1 MVRRMARKTQKIDF
15 RRRVVAMVK
24 LLCRRHLHHPKRK
37 VGDLVWVSDQVEAW
51 VPASI
56 ASIDASLVRGTAQK
70 SRHVPQRPSHL
81 PESPSSSP
89 NMRYSSLSKSTVSW
103 AQQVYDEG
111 QIVEVDLSTSFE
123 KELSGRLSF
132 SETVRGR
139 AHTKKRKREVAMERG
154 SFTCFHAARNL
165 PAIMRG

>member
-1 MVRRMARKTQKIDF
+1 MTQNRFSTKSGGDGKAAA
-15 RRRVVAMVK
+15 VPPPPPSSK
-24 LLCRRHLHHPKRK
+24 EWK

-123 KELSGRLSF
+123 KELSGRLLF
-132 SETVRGR
+132 
-139 AHTKKRKREVAMERG
+139 
-154 SFTCFHAARNL
+154 
-165 PAIMRG
+165 